1 MNLCVISNRTTLKLK
16 NIFQPSVL
24 KKLEHMGKSRNDAI
38 PSQNSKLRRQY
49 YVARDM
55 GSGSAHR
62 DAGISQHERSL
73 SELCSPRVAR
83 AETARTPPSV
93 DRRMSAVA
101 HGGGRGGKGERCAA
115 RRSRRALPAPCG

>member
-16 NIFQPSVL
+16 NILQPSAP
-24 KKLEHMGKSRNDAI
+24 KKLEHIEKSRNDAI

-49 YVARDM
+49 YAARDM

-62 DAGISQHERSL
+62 DAGISQHERDL

-83 AETARTPPSV
+83 AERPPPSV
-93 DRRMSAVA
+93 DRHMSAVA
-101 HGGGRGGKGERCAA
+101 HGGGRSGKVERCAA
-115 RRSRRALPAPCG
+115 RRSRGALPAPRG

>member
-1 MNLCVISNRTTLKLK
+1 MLENRKAGAHHSSL
-16 NIFQPSVL
+16 QRSVL

-49 YVARDM
+49 YAARDM
-55 GSGSAHR
+55 WSGSAHR
-62 DAGISQHERSL
+62 DAGISKHERVL

-83 AETARTPPSV
+83 AEAARTPPSV
-93 DRRMSAVA
+93 GRQMSAVA
-101 HGGGRGGKGERCAA
+101 HGGCRGGKGERCAA

>member
-1 MNLCVISNRTTLKLK
+1 MRT
-16 NIFQPSVL
+16 PRPHVESSV
-24 KKLEHMGKSRNDAI
+24 KLEHIEKSRKDEI

-115 RRSRRALPAPCG
+115 RRSRGALPAPCG